1 MDPPGPE
8 MGQKSVS
15 EEALLHIKYPKTGSK
30 IGRFPIFSPLTP
42 FFHINLAS
50 FAPPG
55 GGRKDSFHDFDT
67 FWEKTPKSAFLALQ
81 MTF

>member
-1 MDPPGPE
+1 

-15 EEALLHIKYPKTGSK
+15 EEALLHIKYPYFWQIWTR
-30 IGRFPIFSPLTP
+30 ILDP
-42 FFHINLAS
+42 
-50 FAPPG
+50 
-55 GGRKDSFHDFDT
+55 RKDDFHDFDT